1 MPKDEQ
7 KDSSANNKQPNS
19 YLKFTGIAFQ
29 MMAVIGIFAYA
40 GVKIDHA
47 AGHTTQWVTAL
58 LSLIGVFIA
67 MYIIIKSLKS

>member
-7 KDSSANNKQPNS
+7 KDSSTNNKQPNS
-19 YLKFTGIAFQ
+19 YFKFTGMAFQ
-29 MMAVIGIFAYA
+29 MMAIIGIFAYA

>member
-1 MPKDEQ
+1 MLKDEQ
-7 KDSSANNKQPNS
+7 KDSSASNKPSNS

-47 AGHTTQWVTAL
+47 AGHNTQWVTAL

-67 MYIIIKSLKS
+67 MYIIIKSLKN

>member
-47 AGHTTQWVTAL
+47 EGHTTQWVTAL

-67 MYIIIKSLKS
+67 MYIIIKSLKN